1 MLGPLP
7 LLHRAVLAAV
17 TFCAGVAAGAWIG
30 RFTPLPVAE
39 AAGALIGGM
48 VGLVGAYAL
57 LLEPQPRLARA
68 VRRR

>member
-17 TFCAGVAAGAWIG
+17 TFCVGVAAGAWLG
-30 RFTPLPVAE
+30 QFTTLPI
-39 AAGALIGGM
+39 AAAMGALLGGM